1 MKWPKRLIVTG
12 VAMLTAAAAL
22 TLTACSKNS
31 DSSNDGKVTIEYFN
45 QKTDMVDTLKEII
58 KDFEKEN
65 PKIHVKMTSVPS
77 AGTVLKTRMLAG
89 DAPDVINI
97 YPQNVD
103 FKEWAKAGYFEN
115 MTGKSYLK
123 NIKNHYEKKY
133 QFSEFKYIK
142 SILMYIFSTQER
154 DNIYDD
160 YFIFINKN
168 KK

>member
-45 QKTDMVDTLKEII
+45 QKTEMVDTLKEII

-89 DAPDVINI
+89 DAQMSLTFTLRTLIL
-97 YPQNVD
+97 
-103 FKEWAKAGYFEN
+103 
-115 MTGKSYLK
+115 KSGQKQVTLR
-123 NIKNHYEKKY
+123 I
-133 QFSEFKYIK
+133 
-142 SILMYIFSTQER
+142 
-154 DNIYDD
+154 
-160 YFIFINKN
+160 
-168 KK
+168 